1 MAGRRNI
8 VIEVDLAKYKYV
20 DVSIEEAYKLLEV
33 LRSKFPKAEADILEV
48 KRYIDNFDEFYSYMK
63 KKFKD
68 YISLPHRPE
77 DYIRGSAL
85 IDKVKLYISANGEK
99 RAVLVIDRRVSAES
113 LKELLESLGYAVDIK
128 TS

>member
-20 DVSIEEAYKLLEV
+20 DVSIEEAYTLLEA
-33 LRSKFPKAEADILEV
+33 LRSRFPKAEADILEV

-68 YISLPHRPE
+68 YIPLPHRPE

-113 LKELLESLGYAVDIK
+113 LKELLESLGYTVDIK